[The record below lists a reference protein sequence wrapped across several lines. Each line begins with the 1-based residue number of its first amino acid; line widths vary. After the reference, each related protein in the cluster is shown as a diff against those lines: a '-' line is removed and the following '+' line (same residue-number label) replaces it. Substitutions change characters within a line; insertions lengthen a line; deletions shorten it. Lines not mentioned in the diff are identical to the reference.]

1 MLLRSYAL
9 RRRIIRP
16 SYNLH
21 NQHLPHYLQNQHCH
35 ILFGENPFFYQLF
48 QADKIWISSKSG
60 EGLVWRI
67 SIAGRPQRQDLPVTL
82 AGSFSASTNSYAFL
96 SKHPIPYFEGRL
108 LIGSSTPHFLFF
120 AIFFPPSISL
130 VNTENQAVFHAR
142 QSYFVRYTYFDIK
155 RWESSMFRIDCLC

>member
-1 MLLRSYAL
+1 M
-9 RRRIIRP
+9 
-16 SYNLH
+16 
-21 NQHLPHYLQNQHCH
+21 
-35 ILFGENPFFYQLF
+35 
-48 QADKIWISSKSG
+48 IWIPFSLAVKKRFGGVQWSEWAEDIRLRWQNALDYYREEMYFEIEFQEYMQFKF
-60 EGLVWRI
+60 
-67 SIAGRPQRQDLPVTL
+67 RQQWMKLK
-82 AGSFSASTNSYAFL
+82 AYAFL

>member
-1 MLLRSYAL
+1 ME
-9 RRRIIRP
+9 
-16 SYNLH
+16 NLH
-21 NQHLPHYLQNQHCH
+21 SWSVP
-35 ILFGENPFFYQLF
+35 
-48 QADKIWISSKSG
+48 A
-60 EGLVWRI
+60 
-67 SIAGRPQRQDLPVTL
+67 
-82 AGSFSASTNSYAFL
+82 AGSASNSGRQLQCISTNSYAFL
-96 SKHPIPYFEGRL
+96 SKHPIYFEGRL